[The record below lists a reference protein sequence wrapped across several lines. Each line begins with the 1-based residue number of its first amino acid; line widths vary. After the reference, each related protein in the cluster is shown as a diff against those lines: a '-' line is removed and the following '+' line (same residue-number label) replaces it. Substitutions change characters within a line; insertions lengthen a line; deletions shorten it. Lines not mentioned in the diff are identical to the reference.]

1 MAKTKLNN
9 FKGERLKKVLM
20 RRKMTN
26 EKFAQ
31 ELGVSNQTVTY
42 WITNKKKPTEKNFNK
57 FEEILNTIPEY
68 FLGSGLLCSRE
79 EFNKISKQFE
89 QLYQKIDFYMNSL
102 YLKVSNI
109 KLLILIA

>member
-42 WITNKKKPTEKNFNK
+42 WITNKKKPTEK
-57 FEEILNTIPEY
+57 
-68 FLGSGLLCSRE
+68 
-79 EFNKISKQFE
+79 
-89 QLYQKIDFYMNSL
+89 
-102 YLKVSNI
+102 
-109 KLLILIA
+109 KL